1 MNLDLKN
8 DILKN
13 LKENKIVQ
21 NFINELS
28 NYLKNSIENK
38 AKEHNIDDKWN
49 NLSLDEDLTIY
60 NEKIITKFRD
70 EMFTQRSKI
79 LQDYAQDTKEKGE
92 MFYIYDI
99 STNEKS
105 SYNLSYCDINRS
117 YEVLTKSIEELP
129 SESNL
134 GSVLRKNGKNFI
146 IDIEATK
153 EVEKEINNMIKEKIE
168 EQREYLNS
176 KRIDGHIYEV
186 GEKYSGR
193 IWLYD
198 LKNIS
203 GGGIEGIEEIEFP
216 KDLYQTAKEGDLFV
230 YENGEY
236 KRYT

>member
-13 LKENKIVQ
+13 LKENKFVQ

-38 AKEHNIDDKWN
+38 AEEHNIDDKWN

-117 YEVLTKSIEELP
+117 HEVLTKSIEELP

-230 YENGEY
+230 YEDGEY
-236 KRYT
+236 KRHT

>member
-1 MNLDLKN
+1 LNLDLKN

-38 AKEHNIDDKWN
+38 SEEHNIDDKWN

-230 YENGEY
+230 YEDGEY
-236 KRYT
+236 KRHT

>member
-1 MNLDLKN
+1 
-8 DILKN
+8 
-13 LKENKIVQ
+13 
-21 NFINELS
+21 
-28 NYLKNSIENK
+28 
-38 AKEHNIDDKWN
+38 
-49 NLSLDEDLTIY
+49 
-60 NEKIITKFRD
+60 
-70 EMFTQRSKI
+70 MFTQRSKI

-117 YEVLTKSIEELP
+117 HEVLTKSIEELP

-230 YENGEY
+230 YEDGEY
-236 KRYT
+236 KRHT

>member
-13 LKENKIVQ
+13 LKENKFVQ

-38 AKEHNIDDKWN
+38 AEEHNIDDKWN

-79 LQDYAQDTKEKGE
+79 LQNYAKDTKEKGE
-92 MFYIYDI
+92 MFYIYDT
-99 STNEKS
+99 STNQNNA
-105 SYNLSYCDINRS
+105 YNLSYCDINRNH
-117 YEVLTKSIEELP
+117 EVLTKLVEELP
-129 SESNL
+129 VGSKL
-134 GSVLRKNGKNFI
+134 GSVLRKKGEDFI
-146 IDIEATK
+146 LDVEATK
-153 EVEKEINNMIKEKIE
+153 EIGKEINSMIKEKIK
-168 EQREYLNS
+168 EQNQYLEN
-176 KRIDGHIYEV
+176 KRIDGHVYEV

-198 LKNIS
+198 LNNIS
-203 GGGIEGIEEIEFP
+203 GGGIEGVEEIKFP
-216 KDLYQTAKEGDLFV
+216 KDLYKTAKEGDLFV

-236 KRYT
+236 KKHE